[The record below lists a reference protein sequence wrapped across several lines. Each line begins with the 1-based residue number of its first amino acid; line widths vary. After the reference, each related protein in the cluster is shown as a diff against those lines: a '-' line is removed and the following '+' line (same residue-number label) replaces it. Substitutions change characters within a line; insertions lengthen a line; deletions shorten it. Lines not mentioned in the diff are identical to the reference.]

1 MTVKNRILMK
11 KVTLL
16 SILVLCFTMV
26 IAQPKISFIKVEVT
40 PDHTDWLY
48 KCGEKPQFAVS
59 VRTCSNAPVENAEIY
74 YEVSED
80 MLPPIAKGNMVL
92 KDGTT
97 TIKGY
102 TMNKPG
108 FLRCRV
114 WAKVDGVRY
123 DECATA
129 GFDVDKI
136 EPKTVK
142 PSDFEA
148 FWKASLKINDNI
160 EMLPQMTLVP
170 ERCTSKVDVYLAKFQ
185 NYRKG
190 SFIYGT
196 LCVPKHHNGK
206 CPAILIVPG
215 AGCRAR
221 QGYMEEAEQGV
232 VTLEIGIHG
241 IPTTLYDMPEVYGG
255 LKSGSLRYY
264 WQQGVDDKEQFFYR
278 RVYLGCARAV
288 DFLAQLDFVDADK
301 IAVTGGS
308 QGGALTIVTSYLNPR
323 VKYAAAIYPAMC
335 DLTGRLYDQGDAWP
349 YYFRG
354 KKNATKERIETV
366 SYYDVVN
373 FAKGLKIPILFTY
386 GYNDL
391 VVCPTSMQGAYN
403 VVSAP
408 KELVTV
414 PQSRH
419 YSYPEQRNMRSRWLL
434 DRLLK

>member
-1 MTVKNRILMK
+1 MKRSLIL
-11 KVTLL
+11 TLL
-16 SILVLCFTMV
+16 CFCVSVV
-26 IAQPKISFIKVEVT
+26 IAQPQVSFIKVEVT
-40 PDHTDWLY
+40 PNHADWLY

-92 KDGTT
+92 KDGTA

-102 TMNKPG
+102 TMTKPG
-108 FLRCRV
+108 FLRCQV
-114 WAKVDGVRY
+114 WATVGGEKY
-123 DECATA
+123 EECATA
-129 GFDVDKI
+129 GFDVDKLV
-136 EPKTVK
+136 PTTKM
-142 PSDFEA
+142 PADFKQ
-148 FWKASLKINDNI
+148 FWEESLKLNENL
-160 EMLPQMTLVP
+160 EMLPQLTLVP
-170 ERCTSKVDVYLAKFQ
+170 EQCTSKVDVYLAKFQ
-185 NYRKG
+185 NFRKG

-196 LCVPKHHNGK
+196 LCVPKKHEGK

-221 QGYMEEAEQGV
+221 YGYKEEAERGV

-241 IPTTLYDMPEVYGG
+241 IPTTLYDIPDMYTNLRRGG
-255 LKSGSLRYY
+255 LNNY
-264 WQQGVDDKEQFFYR
+264 WFLGIDNKEQYFYR
-278 RVYLGCARAV
+278 RVYIGCARAV
-288 DFLAQLDFVDADK
+288 DFLAQLDFVDENK

-308 QGGALTIVTSYLNPR
+308 QGGALTIVTSYLNPK

-349 YYFRG
+349 RIFRD
-354 KKNATKERIETV
+354 KKNGTKERIETA

-373 FAKGLKIPILFTY
+373 FAKGLNIPILFTY

-391 VVCPTSMQGAYN
+391 VVCPTSMQCAYN
-403 VVSAP
+403 VTTAP
-408 KELVTV
+408 KELFVV

-419 YSYPEQRNMRSRWLL
+419 YTYPEQRKLRSEWLL
-434 DRLLK
+434 DKLLK

>member
-1 MTVKNRILMK
+1 MEKVMKRLALFVILS
-11 KVTLL
+11 L
-16 SILVLCFTMV
+16 SIFVV
-26 IAQPKISFIKVEVT
+26 EAQPKISFIKVEVT
-40 PDHTDWLY
+40 PDHADWLY
-48 KCGEKPQFAVS
+48 KCGEKPQFAIS
-59 VRTCSNAPVENAEIY
+59 VRTCSNAPVKDAEIY

-102 TMNKPG
+102 TMRKPG

-114 WAKVDGVRY
+114 WATVDGVKY

-129 GFDVDKI
+129 GFDI
-136 EPKTVK
+136 GQITPKTVM
-142 PSDFEA
+142 PADFKE
-148 FWKASLKINDNI
+148 FWEESLKRNEKL

-185 NYRKG
+185 NYSKG

-196 LCVPKHHNGK
+196 LCVPKNHKGK

-221 QGYMEEAEQGV
+221 EGYMEEAEKGV

-241 IPTTLYDMPEVYGG
+241 MPTTLYNTPSLYAE
-255 LKSGSLRYY
+255 LRRGSLTNY
-264 WQQGVDDKEQFFYR
+264 WLLGIDDKENYYYR
-278 RVYLGCARAV
+278 RVFVGCARAV
-288 DFLAQLDFVDADK
+288 DFLAQLDFVDEEK
-301 IAVTGGS
+301 IAVTGWS

-323 VKYAAAIYPAMC
+323 VKYAAAVYPAMC

-349 YYFRG
+349 YIFRN
-354 KKNATKERIETV
+354 KTNATKARIETA

-373 FAKGLKIPILFTY
+373 FAKGLTIPIFFTY

-391 VVCPTSMQGAYN
+391 TVCPTSMQGAYN
-403 VVSAP
+403 VTTAP
-408 KELVTV
+408 KELMVV

-419 YSYPEQRNMRSRWLL
+419 YTYPEQRAARQQWLL
-434 DRLLK
+434 DKLLK

>member
-1 MTVKNRILMK
+1 MRKLIF
-11 KVTLL
+11 TLL
-16 SILVLCFTMV
+16 LSLCAIV
-26 IAQPKISFIKVEVT
+26 ASAEPNISYIKVEVT

-59 VRTCSNAPVENAEIY
+59 VRTCSNAPVKNAEIY

-80 MLPPIAKGNMVL
+80 MLPPIAKGNLTL

-102 TMNKPG
+102 TMKKPG

-114 WAKVDGVRY
+114 WATVDGVKY

-129 GFDVDKI
+129 GFDIDKI
-136 EPKTVK
+136 TPTTKM
-142 PSDFEA
+142 PADFKE
-148 FWKASLKINDNI
+148 FWAQSLKINDNI
-160 EMLPQMTLVP
+160 EMLPQITLVP

-185 NYRKG
+185 NYRVG
-190 SFIYGT
+190 SYIYGT
-196 LCVPKHHNGK
+196 LCVPKKHNGK

-215 AGCRAR
+215 AGCRYR
-221 QGYMEEAEQGV
+221 EGYMEEAEQGV

-241 IPTTLYDMPEVYGG
+241 IPTTLYDQPDLYRELRYGG
-255 LKSGSLRYY
+255 LLNY
-264 WQQGVDDKEQFFYR
+264 WMLGIDDKDNYYYR
-278 RVYLGCARAV
+278 RAYIGCARAV
-288 DFLAQLDFVDADK
+288 DFLAQLDFVDEEK
-301 IAVTGGS
+301 IAVTGWS

-335 DLTGRLYDQGDAWP
+335 DLTGRIYDQGDAWP
-349 YYFRG
+349 RMFRN
-354 KKNATKERIETV
+354 KTNITPARIETA

-373 FAKGLKIPILFTY
+373 FVKGLNIPIFFTY

-391 VVCPTSMQGAYN
+391 TVCPTSMQAAYN
-403 VVSAP
+403 VTTAP
-408 KELVTV
+408 KELLVV

-419 YSYPEQRNMRSRWLL
+419 FTYPEQRKARSQWLL
-434 DRLLK
+434 DKLLK